1 MGCRQCA
8 PHPWEA
14 WTALPNDKHLREL
27 IDNLR
32 AMAVRYRKW
41 AEQANKYQA
50 EEFLQLADSSE
61 QSANELEEILRR
73 KGNP

>member
-1 MGCRQCA
+1 M
-8 PHPWEA
+8 
-14 WTALPNDKHLREL
+14 AL
-27 IDNLR
+27 
-32 AMAVRYRKW
+32 RYREW

-73 KGNP
+73 KGAP